1 MADRSVNYTD
11 TIQTWFETYN
21 LTAQD
26 VGDIA
31 LLDTSAV
38 DLVDAVNEVHG
49 ELDLLDTRVGPL
61 SNIHADIRDGT
72 SVTQSLDTFYDN
84 YLAWADPATAFDT
97 TSQTATGALN
107 ELHGDYDGLNSWVGT
122 RSFTV
127 TGSVWSASTVTEAIQ
142 DSWDDYYTFI
152 GRGVVLSTA
161 ASTVVAGLNEV
172 HDERDALD
180 TRVGALATLNNDIEG
195 GDIVSSINLL
205 DVKFEN
211 FTGIGTALD
220 TASGTLAGG
229 LNELHGEHNSLDT
242 RVGPLVTIAAAVRGA
257 DVVASIDN
265 VYDEF
270 NSRVGSLASLNAAFT
285 GVNDD
290 STVAAINY
298 LWTEHD
304 DLDTRVGVL
313 STIPVDIRSSD
324 VVGSVQLLDAKLI
337 ARDGDLGTLGTA
349 YKDDLVGSINEL
361 HSEINANTSNIATA
375 DSEIGSLTSINDA
388 IEGASLSA
396 TFNNFYTA
404 YVNWTGVG
412 TSLTTS
418 ASTLAGAINEIESN
432 HNSLDTRVG
441 SLASLDVGFTGAND
455 DSIVAAINYLYSLE
469 TGATQ
474 NFTNAVLT
482 GTLDVGG
489 LATLSGGLTV
499 DAGGFTSLG
508 IDDNATANRVQIE
521 NSAITLK
528 TATTVQGALTGT
540 STVTG
545 TNFITGATGS
555 IGNNTG
561 EYVEFNN
568 TTNDVAIVAGAAT
581 IGEFSAAGISLYRGI
596 SLSGGGV
603 AIPSGYTATI
613 NGSEVFHPGNMGS
626 GSGLN
631 ADLIDGVNLS
641 SLARTDLAS
650 ETFTQDVVI
659 NGDLTVLGTTT
670 TASQET
676 LEIESNEV
684 VLNATVTG
692 APALNGLF
700 KVNRG
705 TSADVD
711 IRWNESSDVWQL
723 TTNGSNYYRILT
735 TNDEGSGNGLDADQL
750 DGQHGS
756 YYRAWANLT
765 GVPSTFTPSAH
776 THDASDVTSGSF
788 ASARIPNLD
797 ASKIT
802 AGTLG
807 TARIPNLAASKI
819 TSGTLSDSRL
829 PSSMANKTIT
839 GTLSADLIA
848 ASTGNEIFIAAGESA
863 AQASNVSS
871 GSNEIVYLAGENG
884 VKAISSSNNW
894 GTNAWANRHEA
905 TLIDSSGNS
914 NFPGIVTAS
923 GLTVNGNSVWHAGN
937 FTPTAQPASNIT
949 SGTFGT
955 ARIPNL
961 DASKI
966 TSGTFSNA
974 RISDVAASKITA
986 GALNLSGSE
995 VLANVLRLTNREA
1008 SDLTVDGQ
1016 LIYDTSDG
1024 LYYRASSVNYKVWSE
1039 QNDGSGSGL
1048 DADKLDG
1055 LHASSFSQ
1063 TGHTHAASDIT
1074 SGTLASARLPDLTVA
1089 DFAGSAVQV
1098 SSEAFSNSNTVLMT
1112 AAAIEDKIESYGYT
1126 ANSGDITGVTAG
1138 SGLTGGGSSGSVTLN
1153 IGAGT
1158 GISVAADSI
1167 SVNMGAFSTS
1177 NLSEGSNLY
1186 YTTTRANSA
1195 IDARVTKS
1203 FVDALN
1209 VNANTLDG
1217 VDSSAFLR
1225 SNTADTASGKITFT
1239 AGARFN
1245 DNDIIELGSSADAE
1259 LFHNGSHT
1267 YLDMNLGNLYVRDGT
1282 TTRFTFDDNGAFT
1295 ATGDIT
1301 AFSDV
1306 NLKENIEEIGGALD
1320 LIRGIRGVRYDWRD
1334 TERFNDRRQI
1344 GVIAQEAEKTLP
1356 EVVHTNEDGEK
1367 LVNYEKMVPVLLEAI
1382 KELEARVAELEGN

>member
-1 MADRSVNYTD
+1 MADRSVTYTD

-31 LLDTSAV
+31 LLNTSAG

-61 SNIHADIRDGT
+61 SNIHADVRDGT
-72 SVTQSLDTFYDN
+72 SVTQSLDNFYDA

-107 ELHGDYDGLNSWVGT
+107 ELHTDYDGLNTWVGT

-127 TGSVWSASTVTEAIQ
+127 TGAVWSATTVTEAIQ
-142 DSWDDYYTFI
+142 DSWDDYYNFV
-152 GRGVVLSTA
+152 GRGTILSTTASNLTA
-161 ASTVVAGLNEV
+161 AINEV
-172 HDERDALD
+172 HDERDSLD

-195 GDIVSSINLL
+195 GDVVSSVNLL

-211 FTGIGTALD
+211 FSGFGTALD
-220 TASGTLAGG
+220 TTATTLAGAI
-229 LNELHGEHNSLDT
+229 NETHGEHDALDT
-242 RVGPLVTIAAAVRGA
+242 RVGPLTTIAAAVRGA
-257 DVVASIDN
+257 DVVASVDN

-270 NSRVGSLASLNAAFT
+270 NSRVGSLASLDADFT

-290 STVAAINY
+290 SAVAAINY
-298 LWTEHD
+298 TWTTLTNLES
-304 DLDTRVGVL
+304 LTGVL
-313 STIPVDIRSSD
+313 TSIPVDIRGAD
-324 VVGSVQLLDAKLI
+324 VTNSIANLDQKLLD
-337 ARDGDLGTLGTA
+337 RDGDLGTLDTT
-349 YKDDLVGSINEL
+349 YKTDLVGAVNEL
-361 HSEINANTSNIATA
+361 HGEINTNAANIATA
-375 DSEIGSLTSINDA
+375 DAEIGTVSGINAAIRGLDTDLSSITD
-388 IEGASLSA
+388 
-396 TFNNFYTA
+396 NFYDA
-404 YVNWTGVG
+404 YVAWTGVG

-418 ASTLAGAINEIESN
+418 ASTLAGAINEIEAN

-441 SLASLDVGFTGAND
+441 SLAALDAGFTGAND

-482 GTLDVGG
+482 GTLDVNG
-489 LATLSGGLTV
+489 LTTLSGGLTV

-508 IDDNATANRVQIE
+508 IDDNATSNRLQLE

-540 STVTG
+540 STITG

-568 TTNDVAIVAGAAT
+568 TTNDVAVVAGAAT
-581 IGEFSAAGISLYRGI
+581 VAEFSSSAISLYRGI

-603 AIPSGYTATI
+603 AIPSGYTVTV

-626 GSGLN
+626 GSGLD
-631 ADLIDGVNLS
+631 ADTLDGVNLG

-676 LEIESNEV
+676 LEVETNEV
-684 VLNATVTG
+684 VLNSTVTG
-692 APALNGLF
+692 APTSNAFF

-705 TSADVD
+705 TSADTSV
-711 IRWNESSDVWQL
+711 RWNETSDVWEL
-723 TTNGSNYYRILT
+723 TSNGTNFYEILT
-735 TNDEGSGNGLDADQL
+735 TNSSVNATTLNSQAA
-750 DGQHGS
+750 S
-756 YYRAWANLT
+756 YYLAWGNLT

-776 THDASDVTSGSF
+776 THAATDITSGTFANARVSSGNVTQHEGDLSIGWAQLTGVPTTFTPASHTHAASDVTSGTF
-788 ASARIPNLD
+788 ADARI
-797 ASKIT
+797 ASTNVTQHQGSLSIGWSQLT
-802 AGTLG
+802 SVPSTFTPSAHTHAASDVTSGTFA
-807 TARIPNLAASKI
+807 TARIPSLAASKI
-819 TSGTLSDSRL
+819 TSGQF
-829 PSSMANKTIT
+829 
-839 GTLSADLIA
+839 AD
-848 ASTGNEIFIAAGESA
+848 
-863 AQASNVSS
+863 
-871 GSNEIVYLAGENG
+871 
-884 VKAISSSNNW
+884 
-894 GTNAWANRHEA
+894 
-905 TLIDSSGNS
+905 
-914 NFPGIVTAS
+914 
-923 GLTVNGNSVWHAGN
+923 
-937 FTPTAQPASNIT
+937 
-949 SGTFGT
+949 
-955 ARIPNL
+955 
-961 DASKI
+961 
-966 TSGTFSNA
+966 A

-986 GALNLSGSE
+986 GTLNLSSSE
-995 VLANVLRLTNREA
+995 VRANLLRLTDNETTA
-1008 SDLTVDGQ
+1008 LTADGQ
-1016 LIYDTSDG
+1016 LMWDLSDG
-1024 LYYRASSVNYKVWSE
+1024 LYYRSGAVNYKVWSA
-1039 QNDGSGSGL
+1039 QNDGAGSGL
-1048 DADKLDG
+1048 DADTLDG
-1055 LHASSFSQ
+1055 FQASNFSQ

-1126 ANSGDITGVTAG
+1126 TNTGDITGVTAG
-1138 SGLTGGGSSGSVTLN
+1138 SGLTGGGASGAVTLN

-1177 NLSEGSNLY
+1177 NLSEGTNLY

-1209 VNANTLDG
+1209 INATSLGG
-1217 VDSSAFLR
+1217 VASTNFLR
-1225 SNTADTASGKITFT
+1225 SDTADTAAGKITLE
-1239 AGARFN
+1239 AGARLN
-1245 DNDIIELGSSADAE
+1245 DNDVLEFGSSADVE
-1259 LFHNGSHT
+1259 VFHNGSHA
-1267 YLDMNLGNLYVRDGT
+1267 YIDLNLGNLYIRDTT

-1344 GVIAQEAEKTLP
+1344 GVIAQEAEETLP

-1382 KELEARVAELEGN
+1382 KELEARVAELEGK

>member
-1 MADRSVNYTD
+1 MADRSVDYTD

-31 LLDTSAV
+31 LLDTSAG

-61 SNIHADIRDGT
+61 SNIHADVRDGT
-72 SVTQSLDTFYDN
+72 SVTQSLDNFYDA

-107 ELHGDYDGLNSWVGT
+107 ELHTDYDGLNTWVGS
-122 RSFTV
+122 RSFTF
-127 TGSVWSASTVTEAIQ
+127 TGGIISASTVNEAI
-142 DSWDDYYTFI
+142 DDVWTDYYNFL
-152 GRGVVLSTA
+152 GRGTVFSTSATAVVGA
-161 ASTVVAGLNEV
+161 INEV
-172 HDERDALD
+172 HDELDVLD
-180 TRVGALATLNNDIEG
+180 TRVGPLATLNNDIEG
-195 GDIVSSINLL
+195 SNVVSSINLL

-211 FTGIGTALD
+211 FTGFGTALD
-220 TASGTLAGG
+220 TASSTLAGAI
-229 LNELHGEHNSLDT
+229 NETHAEHDALDT
-242 RVGPLVTIAAAVRGA
+242 RVGPLTTIAAAVRGA
-257 DVVASIDN
+257 DVVASVDN

-270 NSRVGSLASLNAAFT
+270 NSRVGSLSALDADFT
-285 GVNDD
+285 GSNDN

-298 LWTEHD
+298 TWTTLTNLES
-304 DLDTRVGVL
+304 LTGAL
-313 STIPVDIRSSD
+313 ASIPVDIRGAD
-324 VVGSVQLLDAKLI
+324 VTNSIANLDQKLLD
-337 ARDGDLGTLGTA
+337 RDGDLGTLGTS
-349 YKDDLVGSINEL
+349 YKTDLVGAVNEL
-361 HSEINANTSNIATA
+361 HAEINTNTANIATA
-375 DSEIGSLTSINDA
+375 DSEIGNISGINDA
-388 IEGASLSA
+388 IEGSSLSA

-418 ASTLAGAINEIESN
+418 ATTLAGAINEIESN

-441 SLASLDVGFTGAND
+441 SLGALDAGITGAND
-455 DSIVAAINYLYSLE
+455 DSIVAAINYVYGLQ
-469 TGATQ
+469 TGTNQ
-474 NFTNAVLT
+474 EFTNATIT
-482 GTLDVGG
+482 GTLDAAG
-489 LATLSGGLTV
+489 LATFSGGLTI
-499 DAGGFTSLG
+499 DGGGFTSLG

-528 TATTVQGALTGT
+528 TATTVQGALT
-540 STVTG
+540 STG
-545 TNFITGATGS
+545 NITGDNFYLTSSTGS
-555 IGNNTG
+555 INNGAG
-561 EYVEFNN
+561 ERIDFDSNSV
-568 TTNDVAIVAGAAT
+568 DIVASAGT
-581 IGEFSAAGISLYRGI
+581 VGIFSGSAITFYKNLNLSGAGIT
-596 SLSGGGV
+596 V
-603 AIPSGYTATI
+603 PSGHTITI

-631 ADLIDGVNLS
+631 ADLLDGVNLS

-705 TSADVD
+705 TSSDVD

-735 TNDEGSGNGLDADQL
+735 TNDEGAGNGLDADQL

-776 THDASDVTSGSF
+776 THAASDVTSGTF
-788 ASARIPNLD
+788 ATARIPNLD

-802 AGTLG
+802 AGTFG

-871 GSNEIVYLAGENG
+871 GSNEIVYLAGEAG

-894 GTNAWANRHEA
+894 GTDAWANRHEA
-905 TLIDSSGNS
+905 TLVDSSGNS

-961 DASKI
+961 AASKI

-986 GALNLSGSE
+986 GTLNLSGSE
-995 VLANVLRLTNREA
+995 VFANVLRLTNREA

-1126 ANSGDITGVTAG
+1126 SNSGDITGVTAG
-1138 SGLTGGGSSGSVTLN
+1138 SGLTGGGSSGSVTMN

-1177 NLSEGSNLY
+1177 NLSEGTNLY

-1209 VNANTLDG
+1209 VDADTLDG
-1217 VDSSAFLR
+1217 IDSSAFLR
-1225 SNTADTASGKITFT
+1225 SNTADTCSGLITFT
-1239 AGARFN
+1239 AGIKLN
-1245 DNDIIELGSSADAE
+1245 DNDIAAFGSSSDFE
-1259 LFHNGSHT
+1259 IFHNGSHA
-1267 YLDMNLGNLYVRDGT
+1267 YMDMNLGNLYVRDGT
-1282 TTRFTFDDNGAFT
+1282 TTRFTFDDNGSFT

-1344 GVIAQEAEKTLP
+1344 GVIAQEAEETLP

-1382 KELEARVAELEGN
+1382 KELEARVAELEGK